1 MLTLN
6 QLKTLYTKSPLW
18 LKKLYASIPYEIRNG
33 SDYRKWKK
41 FLEEEINTEEYQLLK
56 LKETI
61 FYAYENTLYY
71 KNIFDRLGCNIHDFN
86 DLKDIEMLPLI
97 DKDTVRKYYDDMIA
111 KSYPQK
117 KTFFVTTGG
126 SSGEPMQF
134 LQSKNVW
141 NKEWA
146 FGFNLFSKY
155 GYFPNMIK
163 ASFRGGD
170 FTNLKKDIYWK
181 YNPMHHELHFSP
193 FALNFD
199 TVKFYVDELN
209 TQKPLVYHSYPSSL
223 LLLINCMKE
232 MNLVLDYRPR
242 LIILISENYSKLDI
256 ETINHFFQCQVI
268 SFYGHSEHLIF
279 APTIDKELAQYQID
293 KRYGFCELVD
303 SGNKTIRDNLT
314 KGELVG
320 TSFDNFAMPLIRY
333 KTNDYA
339 SYIDYENSVIG
350 TIEGRWKQEFLDGY
364 NGSKIYL
371 TALNM
376 HSDIFTNVVQF
387 QFIQKVVGQ
396 VDFLVI
402 PKNEFNTIDEENIL
416 KAFRN
421 KVGSAIEFNLIK
433 VNQLVLTERGKV
445 KKIIKEYDK

>member
-1 MLTLN
+1 MN
-6 QLKTLYTKSPLW
+6 QLKTLYTNSPLW

-33 SDYRKWKK
+33 TDYRKWKK
-41 FLEEEINTEEYQLLK
+41 FLEKEINTEEYQLLK

-61 FYAYENTLYY
+61 FYAYENTLFY
-71 KNIFDRLGCNIHDFN
+71 KNVFDQLGCNIHDFN
-86 DLKDIEMLPLI
+86 DLKDVEMLPLI
-97 DKDTVRKYYDDMIA
+97 DKDTVREYYDDMIA

-155 GYFPNMIK
+155 GYFPKMLK

-170 FTNLKKDIYWK
+170 FTGLKKDIYWK

-199 TVKFYVDELN
+199 TVKFYVNELN
-209 TQKPLVYHSYPSSL
+209 MQQPLVYHSYPSSL
-223 LLLINCMKE
+223 LLLINCMQE

-242 LIILISENYSKLDI
+242 LIILISENYSKIDI

-303 SGNKTIRDNLT
+303 SENKTITHNLT

-339 SYIDYENSVIG
+339 SYIDYENAVIG

-402 PKNEFNTIDEENIL
+402 PKSEFKTIDEENIL

-421 KVGSAIEFNLIK
+421 KVDNAIEFNLIK
-433 VNQLVLTERGKV
+433 VNKLVLTERGKV
-445 KKIIKEYDK
+445 KKIIKEYNK